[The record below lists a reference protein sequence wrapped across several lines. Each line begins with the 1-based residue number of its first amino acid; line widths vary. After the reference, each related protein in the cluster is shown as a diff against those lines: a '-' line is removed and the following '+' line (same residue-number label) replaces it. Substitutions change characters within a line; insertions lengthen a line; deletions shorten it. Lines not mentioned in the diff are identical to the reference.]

1 MTLKEACKRIGVN
14 YNTAKT
20 YISQLKKSGLTIGRK
35 KGNRLDISEE
45 ELRILKEISETSVKE
60 FLKKNKVMDIEP
72 VKNEKDKTELQLL
85 SKFTEEIERQNN
97 EIKRLNEE
105 LDLLKERLLK
115 LESEVSNKDTF
126 WTRLK
131 KFLFPG

>member
-1 MTLKEACKRIGVN
+1 
-14 YNTAKT
+14 
-20 YISQLKKSGLTIGRK
+20 
-35 KGNRLDISEE
+35 
-45 ELRILKEISETSVKE
+45 
-60 FLKKNKVMDIEP
+60 MDIEP